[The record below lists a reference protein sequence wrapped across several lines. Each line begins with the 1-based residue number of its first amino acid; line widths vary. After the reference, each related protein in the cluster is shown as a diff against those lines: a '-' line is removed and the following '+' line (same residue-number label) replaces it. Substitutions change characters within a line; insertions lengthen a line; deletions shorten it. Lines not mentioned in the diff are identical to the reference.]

1 MKLFDQI
8 RNLEEDVSIEQI
20 PFELSMN
27 LPSNQS
33 LDVGNIEKIFP
44 EYISLEVLWNEIHF
58 HYMYAS
64 NYLNFETFNSLHLLF
79 PQQLPL

>member
-44 EYISLEVLWNEIHF
+44 EYISLEVL
-58 HYMYAS
+58 
-64 NYLNFETFNSLHLLF
+64 
-79 PQQLPL
+79 